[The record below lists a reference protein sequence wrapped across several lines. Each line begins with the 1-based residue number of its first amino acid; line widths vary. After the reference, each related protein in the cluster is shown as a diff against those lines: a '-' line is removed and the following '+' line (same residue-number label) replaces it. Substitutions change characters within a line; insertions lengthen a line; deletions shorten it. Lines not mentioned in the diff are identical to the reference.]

1 MESGC
6 PPTRFAACARGEVM
20 GENNAKVSNR
30 QLIELLTNHV
40 QHVEDRISRV
50 EWLLYGLVLAYV
62 AGWVA
67 LVAAVI
73 AGG

>member
-1 MESGC
+1 
-6 PPTRFAACARGEVM
+6 M

>member
-1 MESGC
+1 MSQ
-6 PPTRFAACARGEVM
+6 
-20 GENNAKVSNR
+20 NNAKVSNR

-40 QHVEDRISRV
+40 RHVEERVGRV

-67 LVAAVI
+67 LVAAVVV
-73 AGG
+73 GG